1 MFLFIY
7 SNIEFFNRVVCKI
20 LNVDKWY
27 VKLVM
32 QFYFVYNDSKGY
44 VTIIDRRILIV
55 EYSQKGQ
62 DLCALTSE
70 P

>member
-1 MFLFIY
+1 M
-7 SNIEFFNRVVCKI
+7 
-20 LNVDKWY
+20 DKWY